1 MGKVIVF
8 TPKSTDAKQNFS
20 DYIEAAKSLPFI
32 RTAQFSWDEAKWDL
46 AGLAK
51 PERPNIPPRL
61 NFKGLE
67 GPFGEFSRAFTA
79 HRIAETFGVPK
90 QIGRYNKPIARLRDL
105 AKCAAELG
113 IFHPSDL
120 SLEAFDKTAIE
131 IAAKS
136 KSDYSNAQMTT
147 VLLWV
152 YQALDAAALFHVPFD
167 WDPPITTTKAKRR
180 RINADKPGRPLTSRE
195 IEIVAIAFRNS
206 QTQAERL
213 ITSILALTCC
223 APMRIN
229 EVLNLPV
236 DCEVLPD
243 PGEGFRGGLRWRPS
257 KGGRPQ
263 VKFVPEAMMPV
274 AQEALQRIKDVTKPA
289 RNAIH
294 QHIDGSI
301 GFIFPNDYP
310 VFHQETGLTYDKA
323 LFVLLRHQLS
333 ESNRTHDNVVE
344 RLTYAQVR
352 RAMRGDENLS
362 SVFRSTGAIGPD
374 DPPFELTTHMARHY
388 LNTIAQK
395 SNVPQA
401 DIALWSGR
409 RLATQNNAYD
419 HETAEELVARIKAKR
434 GPERLPK
441 IKIDDR
447 KSWDM
452 SLVKETAH
460 TTQFGWCQQSLRQDP
475 CQMFGKCLNCQHLVC
490 IKGAEGKLANIKIE
504 LKHEIALRERALAKK
519 ANGYPIKD
527 RWLALFDKKI
537 ARLEELIAILESSD
551 VEDGAA
557 IRLADAGP
565 EVLPQFDMTAFGK
578 ARHSLSIEES
588 ERRQKEN
595 KHGD

>member
-1 MGKVIVF
+1 MGKVLIF

-46 AGLAK
+46 TGLAK
-51 PERPNIPPRL
+51 PERPDIPPRV
-61 NFKGLE
+61 NFKGLK

-79 HRIAETFGVPK
+79 HRIAEKFGSAK
-90 QIGRYNKPIARLRDL
+90 QIGRYIKPLARLRDL
-105 AKCAAELG
+105 AQNAEDMG
-113 IFHPSDL
+113 IVHPSDL
-120 SLEAFDKTAIE
+120 SLEAFDKAAIS
-131 IAAKS
+131 IAEKS
-136 KSDYSNAQMTT
+136 KSEHSRGQMTSA
-147 VLLWV
+147 LFWV
-152 YQALDAAALFHVPFD
+152 FEALDAAAILNVPFD
-167 WDPPITTTKAKRR
+167 WDPPTSSVKTHRR
-180 RINADKPGRPLTSRE
+180 RINADKPGRPFTTSE
-195 IEIVAIAFRNS
+195 IKTVSCAFRHAR
-206 QTQAERL
+206 TPREVL
-213 ITSILALTCC
+213 TTSILALICC

-236 DCEVLPD
+236 DCIVLPD
-243 PGEGFRGGLRWRPS
+243 PGKGFRGGLRWRPS
-257 KGGRPQ
+257 KGGQPQ

-274 AQEALQRIKDVTKPA
+274 AEEALQRIKKITNPA
-289 RNAIH
+289 RDAIRR
-294 QHIDGSI
+294 HIEGSI
-301 GFIFPNDYP
+301 NLRLPSDFPIFKK
-310 VFHQETGLTYDKA
+310 ETGLTYDNA
-323 LFVLLRHQLS
+323 LFVLFRYQLS
-333 ESNRTHDNVVE
+333 DYQSTQRHTVE
-344 RLTYAQVR
+344 RLTYAQVQ
-352 RAMRGDENLS
+352 RAMLGDEFS
-362 SVFRSTGAIGPD
+362 ISVFRSTGAIGPD

-490 IKGAEGKLANIKIE
+490 IKGAEGKLANIKTE
-504 LKHEIALRERALAKK
+504 LKNEIALRERALTKK

-578 ARHSLSIEES
+578 ARHSPSIEES
-588 ERRQKEN
+588 ERQHKEN